1 MADLHRKDEDLKMS
15 DIAETVAGFVGE
27 AATDD
32 PKLRTKAR
40 ILLVDALTLAIS
52 AREVPGI
59 SQLVDSLSTG
69 TGTHS
74 VWMTGD
80 HVGAGD
86 ASLVNGICTHARFQ
100 DDTDMTSWS
109 HPASFVIPSA
119 VAAAEG
125 AGATLASLLDGL
137 VVGYAVAEWSGGDSV
152 VARDVVGRGFRG
164 SPTFGPLASCAAACR
179 ILDLPRDQIAH
190 AIRAAAPLGR
200 GTLHSVG
207 AGGEDWRLHN
217 GSAARDGLT
226 AALAAA
232 AGMQGGVMALEGP
245 NGFLSAY
252 AGRSEP
258 PPRWFEPPD
267 ADSVLAV
274 WHKALP
280 TLGDNMAA
288 ALAAAAMHERL
299 GTRTVEAV
307 TVRINDL
314 FAVYPGVDREPPYET
329 FVQALASARF
339 AVARCLLSGT
349 IRFSDYVDALDDR
362 RTVEI
367 ADRTELI
374 GDPALDYTEAEVVV
388 HSKEGD
394 LSVST
399 SELPRTLF
407 YRDEEE
413 AIHAAT
419 ELLGERGRRLAERV
433 LGAEPHELAS
443 TVIAEAVAA

>member
-1 MADLHRKDEDLKMS
+1 MS
-15 DIAETVAGFVGE
+15 DIADNVASFVGE
-27 AATDD
+27 AVADD
-32 PKLRTKAR
+32 PKLRSKAR
-40 ILLVDALTLAIS
+40 ILLVDALALAIS
-52 AREVPGI
+52 AREVAGI
-59 SQLVDSLSTG
+59 TRLVDSLSSG

-80 HVGAGD
+80 YVGAGD
-86 ASLVNGICTHARFQ
+86 AALVNGICTHARFQ

-109 HPASFVIPSA
+109 HPGSFVIPSA

-137 VVGYAVAEWSGGDSV
+137 VVGYAVAEWSGGEGI
-152 VARDVVGRGFRG
+152 VAKDVMRRGFRG

-179 ILDLPRDQIAH
+179 VLDLSRDQSAH
-190 AIRAAAPLGR
+190 AIRAAALLGR

-226 AALAAA
+226 AALAAG
-232 AGMQGGVMALEGP
+232 AGMQGGIEALEGP
-245 NGFLSAY
+245 NGFLAAY

-258 PPRWFEPPD
+258 PPRWLAPPN
-267 ADSVLAV
+267 AESVLSV

-288 ALAAAAMHERL
+288 ALVTAIMHERI
-299 GTRTVEAV
+299 GSRTVDGV
-307 TVRINDL
+307 VVRMNDS
-314 FAVYPGVDREPPYET
+314 FASYPGVDRKPPYTT
-329 FVQALASARF
+329 FVQALASVQF

-349 IRFSDYVDALDDR
+349 VRFTDYVDARDDR
-362 RTVEI
+362 GTMEI

-374 GDPALDYTEAEVVV
+374 GDPALDYTEAEIVV
-388 HSKEGD
+388 HTKEGD
-394 LSVST
+394 LSVTT

-413 AIHAAT
+413 AIRAAT

-433 LGAEPHELAS
+433 LGAEPRELAA

>member
-1 MADLHRKDEDLKMS
+1 MS
-15 DIAETVAGFVGE
+15 DIAETVAGFVEE
-27 AATDD
+27 AAADN
-32 PKLRTKAR
+32 PKLRSKAR

-52 AREVPGI
+52 AREVAGI
-59 SQLVDSLSTG
+59 TQLVGSLSTG
-69 TGTHS
+69 TGTHL

-86 ASLVNGICTHARFQ
+86 AALVNGICTHARFQ

-109 HPASFVIPSA
+109 HPGSFVIPSA

-137 VVGYAVAEWSGGDSV
+137 VVGYAVAEWSGGESV
-152 VARDVVGRGFRG
+152 VAKDVMSRGFRG

-179 ILDLPRDQIAH
+179 VLDLSRDQIAH
-190 AIRAAAPLGR
+190 AIRVAAPLGR

-226 AALAAA
+226 AALAAG
-232 AGMQGGVMALEGP
+232 AGMQGGIEALEGP
-245 NGFLSAY
+245 NGFLAAY

-258 PPRWFEPPD
+258 PPRWLAPPI
-267 ADSVLAV
+267 ADSVLSV

-288 ALAAAAMHERL
+288 ALVAAIMHERI
-299 GTRTVEAV
+299 GSRTVDGV
-307 TVRINDL
+307 TVRMNDS
-314 FAVYPGVDREPPYET
+314 FASYPGVDRKPPYTT
-329 FVQALASARF
+329 FVQALASVQF

-349 IRFSDYVDALDDR
+349 VRFTDYVDARDDR
-362 RTVEI
+362 DTIEI
-367 ADRTELI
+367 ANRTELI
-374 GDPALDYTEAEVVV
+374 GDPALDYTEAEIVV
-388 HSKEGD
+388 HTKEGD
-394 LSVST
+394 LSVTT

-413 AIHAAT
+413 AIRAAT

-433 LGAEPHELAS
+433 LGAEPRELAA
-443 TVIAEAVAA
+443 TVITEAVAA

>member
-1 MADLHRKDEDLKMS
+1 MS
-15 DIAETVAGFVGE
+15 DIAESVAGFVGE
-27 AATDD
+27 AVADD
-32 PKLRTKAR
+32 PKLRSKAR
-40 ILLVDALTLAIS
+40 ILLVDALALAIS
-52 AREVPGI
+52 AREVAGI
-59 SQLVDSLSTG
+59 TRLVDGLSTG

-80 HVGAGD
+80 RVGAGD
-86 ASLVNGICTHARFQ
+86 AALLNGICTHARFQ

-109 HPASFVIPSA
+109 HPGSFVIPTA

-137 VVGYAVAEWSGGDSV
+137 VVGYAVAEWSGGESV
-152 VARDVVGRGFRG
+152 VAKDVMRRGFRG

-179 ILDLPRDQIAH
+179 VLDLSQDQVAH
-190 AIRAAAPLGR
+190 AIRVAAPLAR

-232 AGMQGGVMALEGP
+232 AGMQGGIEALEGP

-258 PPRWFEPPD
+258 PPRWLAPPV
-267 ADSVLAV
+267 ADSVLSV

-288 ALAAAAMHERL
+288 ALVATVVHERI
-299 GTRTVEAV
+299 GSRTVDGV
-307 TVRINDL
+307 TVRMNDS
-314 FAVYPGVDREPPYET
+314 FASYPGVDRKPPYTT
-329 FVQALASARF
+329 FVQALASVQF

-349 IRFSDYVDALDDR
+349 VRFTDYVDARDDR
-362 RTVEI
+362 GTTEI
-367 ADRTELI
+367 ANHTDLI
-374 GDPALDYTEAEVVV
+374 GDPALDYTEAEIVV
-388 HSKEGD
+388 HTKEGD
-394 LSVST
+394 LSVTT

-413 AIHAAT
+413 AIRAAT
-419 ELLGERGRRLAERV
+419 ELLGERGRRLADRV
-433 LGAEPHELAS
+433 LGAEPSELAA
-443 TVIAEAVAA
+443 TVITEAVAA